1 MYISRQSAKTQGL
14 TKAFINAQENDRHY
28 NIKSLRTI
36 DKDLAR
42 KYTDAR
48 YYGGSLKSF
57 WNGVKKFGKRIINSA
72 ITTTKNMYK
81 GPKTLID
88 AIAKNDTAK
97 NIISKVGNAVG
108 SSFGVPTLG
117 TMINTGISSASSIT
131 DAIESIIKNIKNKNP
146 ELTIQDIKK
155 VIDKVKDTTEQ
166 ITKQT
171 TIPQE
176 QKDKVLDNVNKIYN
190 KLPDVIKSEGL
201 NKVDKAAGYLPFID
215 VSTLKLEQVAKKGK
229 KGGMIPK
236 WKVIKPVV
244 IRQNKAIFDKLPKY
258 DPSVVA
264 SVAAGIYKPEESG
277 RIDLAGESKPSNM
290 KIEDVNVDVEK
301 EKSGRLRLAGGKSEL
316 LKKLE
321 ARAKK

>member
-88 AIAKNDTAK
+88 AITKSDTAK

-171 TIPQE
+171 SIPQE

-215 VSTLKLEQVAKKGK
+215 VSTLKLEQVARKGK

-244 IRQNKAIFDKLPKY
+244 IRQNKTIFDKLPKY
-258 DPSVVA
+258 DPSIVA